1 MAANKLTATSCNAAR
16 LADGEREKLVADG
29 TGLFLYVRPS
39 GKSWLFVFT
48 FDGKR
53 KKMALGAFP
62 AVTLADARERAAEAR
77 ALVAKGIDPVA
88 LRDAPPASQKTLGD
102 LIDAY
107 LGTLTGKPSHRQAES
122 LFRIHVPQ
130 ILKDK
135 PAAEIVTDD
144 LAELL
149 SKLVAAGKLRS
160 AAVLRS
166 YLCRAFKLAYGASRN
181 PNTPPALRGFG
192 LTTNPAAAIEAIEG
206 GTGKT
211 HERCLSVTELRD
223 YAKRLE
229 AMPASQE
236 QDVALLALYAGGQRL
251 SQLLRASVALDGS
264 ALILMDGKGRRTQ
277 PRLHRIPIAQGSK
290 LATLINGRTG
300 RLWDIEDADIEDAQ
314 LRVSGLVRQISKA
327 METPATE
334 GAKAGEHFN
343 ARDLRRSIES
353 ALVAA
358 GVSLDVTAQLL
369 SHALGGLQHR
379 NYLRHDFDAEK
390 RRALATLESII
401 DGTGAVGNV
410 VPMPATA

>member
-16 LADGEREKLVADG
+16 LAEGEREKLVADG
-29 TGLFLYVRPS
+29 AGLFLYVRPS

-48 FDGKR
+48 LDGKR
-53 KKMALGAFP
+53 KKMALGPFP
-62 AVTLADARERAAEAR
+62 AVTLADARERAAEVR

-88 LRDAPPASQKTLGD
+88 LRDAPAASQKTLGD

-107 LGTLTGKPSHRQAES
+107 LGTLIGKPSHRQAES

-130 ILKDK
+130 VLKDT
-135 PAAEIVTDD
+135 PAAQITTDD

-166 YLCRAFKLAYGASRN
+166 YTARAFKLAYGANRN

-192 LTTNPAAAIEAIEG
+192 LTVDPAASLVAIEG

-211 HERCLSVTELRD
+211 HERCLSVAELRD
-223 YAKRLE
+223 YAQRLE
-229 AMPASQE
+229 AMPTSPE
-236 QDVALLALYAGGQRL
+236 KDVALIALYAGGQRI
-251 SQLLRASVALDGS
+251 SQLLRGSVSLDGS
-264 ALILMDGKGRRTQ
+264 VLILMDGKGRRTQ
-277 PRLHRIPIAQGSK
+277 PRLHRIPITQNSK
-290 LATLINGRTG
+290 LAKIIGKRTG
-300 RLWDIEDADIEDAQ
+300 RLWDIPEAEIEDAQ

-390 RRALATLESII
+390 RRALALLEQII